1 MNFPIDMQSVVSPN
15 LVVRFTSMIEGTV
28 ISADDRYE
36 IGFHSVAWERLE
48 NKNTWTVF
56 EFDLNAPLINEPKK
70 IDIGSKYHKPV
81 PGLVIDVYDVLVA
94 FNVTNPATQ
103 HAVKKL
109 LMPGSRGHK
118 NVLTDL
124 EEAHNSIKRAI
135 QIEKG
140 ESIEQ

>member
-1 MNFPIDMQSVVSPN
+1 MKFPIDMQSVVSPN

-36 IGFHSVAWERLE
+36 IGFHSVAWERME
-48 NKNTWTVF
+48 NKDTWTVF
-56 EFDLNAPLINEPKK
+56 EFDLNAPLINEP
-70 IDIGSKYHKPV
+70 IDIGSKYHKQV
-81 PGLVIDVYDVLVA
+81 PGLIIDVYDVLKA

-109 LMPGSRGHK
+109 LMPGLRGHK
-118 NVLTDL
+118 TVLSDL

-135 QIEKG
+135 QIEKN
-140 ESIEQ
+140 EPVR

>member
-1 MNFPIDMQSVVSPN
+1 MKFPIDMQSVVSPN

-36 IGFHSVAWERLE
+36 IGFHSVAWERME
-48 NKNTWTVF
+48 NKDTWTVF
-56 EFDLNAPLINEPKK
+56 EFDLNAPLINEP
-70 IDIGSKYHKPV
+70 IDIGSKYHKQV
-81 PGLVIDVYDVLVA
+81 PGLIIDVYDVLKA

-109 LMPGSRGHK
+109 LMPGLRGHK
-118 NVLTDL
+118 TVLSDL

-135 QIEKG
+135 QIEKN
-140 ESIEQ
+140 EPIK